1 MNRLTVPLA
10 QWFRRGTVALLA
22 AYSCTLMAQTDKPAA
37 ATDKPAP
44 AARKPASASQ
54 KPAKPAASQKLAAAA
69 VAQGKAPTVQWPT
82 KAVSIVVP
90 FAPGGTTD
98 VVARMVGQK
107 LSEIWGQPVLI
118 ENRAGAGGNIGA
130 GLVSKATPDGH
141 TLLMASGSIFTV
153 NPHLYRKLPFDPQKD
168 FIPVTKVASG
178 PMVVVVPRSSDVKNV
193 RELIAKAKAKPGSI
207 NFGSAGTGSQVH
219 MAGESFANAAD
230 INIVHVPYKG
240 EAPAYG
246 DLMSGQI
253 QLMVGNIGAA
263 ASLVNDGLLRAIAV
277 TGKERSQMLPNVPT
291 VAESG
296 LPGFENTG
304 WFGFMAPTGTPK
316 DVVDKIRRD
325 TASALNETHIKAR
338 LSVQGMTPAATSP
351 AEFAK
356 AIDEESKKW
365 AAVVK
370 NRKLSV
376 D

>member
-1 MNRLTVPLA
+1 MDRLAISVLH
-10 QWFRRGTVALLA
+10 WLRRGAVALLA
-22 AYSCTLMAQTDKPAA
+22 VSSCTLMAAPETPAA
-37 ATDKPAP
+37 TQ
-44 AARKPASASQ
+44 KPASAAQKPAKSTAASQ
-54 KPAKPAASQKLAAAA
+54 KPATTVAAPQKSAKPPA
-69 VAQGKAPTVQWPT
+69 GPQWPT

-90 FAPGGTTD
+90 FSPGGTTD

-107 LSEIWGQPVLI
+107 LAELWGQPVLI

-130 GLVSKATPDGH
+130 GIVAKAAPDGH
-141 TLLMASGSIFTV
+141 TLLMASGSILTV

-168 FIPVTKVASG
+168 FVPVIKVASG
-178 PMVVVVPRSSDVKNV
+178 PMVVVVPRSSDVKTV
-193 RELIAKAKAKPGSI
+193 RDLIATAKAKPGAI

-219 MAGESFANAAD
+219 MAGESFANAAE
-230 INIVHVPYKG
+230 INIVHIPYKG

-246 DLMSGQI
+246 DLMAGQI

-263 ASLVNDGLLRAIAV
+263 ASLVSDGHLRAIAV
-277 TGKERSQMLPNVPT
+277 TGKQRSPMLPNVPT

-304 WFGFMAPTGTPK
+304 WFGFVAPAGTPK
-316 DVVDKIRRD
+316 DVIEKIRRD
-325 TASALNETHIKAR
+325 TATALDQTHIKAR
-338 LSVQGMTPAATSP
+338 LSVQGMAPAGNTP

-356 AIDEESKKW
+356 SIDEESKKW